1 MHGRRLASSFAVL
14 AGARVKP
21 LLCSARLVLPAD
33 QPRTFLL
40 PSTQRGRGNSLGIY
54 GDGALPQAKI
64 QPAGVDDLASVFL
77 SEEECLGGTRHRL
90 MESHMRQIVNR
101 TARAD
106 VNWFGTSWYE
116 VWSDMCWDMQW
127 KLHSIRVIPTVHNN
141 SMLHVE
147 KQFHAAIRVCNN
159 LSVLCT
165 C

>member
-1 MHGRRLASSFAVL
+1 MQGRRLASSFAVL

-40 PSTQRGRGNSLGIY
+40 PATQRGRGNSLGIY

-77 SEEECLGGTRHRL
+77 SEEECLVGTRHRL

-106 VNWFGTSWYE
+106 ANWFGTSWYE
-116 VWSDMCWDMQW
+116 AIYAETCSESYIVSELFRQY
-127 KLHSIRVIPTVHNN
+127 TNN